1 MAYRNLNRGFKLI
14 WPQLNSFCSY
24 TGLFLVQKIQIRYLS
39 TLLISKNQMKSNR
52 RNFFKLS
59 GLAGISLV
67 GANILPICVSA
78 TEKNA
83 VSNLDQIR
91 EQAIK
96 QRNQK
101 FNMSGYA
108 APKIETVRV
117 GFIGLG
123 SRGPGHV
130 TNVSLLEGVDIK
142 ALCDI
147 VPEKVDKVKKSLA
160 GSGFSPE
167 IYTVEAEAWK
177 KMCDRDDID
186 LIYIA
191 TPWNMHTPMAVYAM
205 EHGKHVCIEVPAATT
220 LEECWQLVET
230 SEKTR
235 KHCMMMENCCYDF
248 FELLTLNM
256 ARQGFFGEI
265 VHCEGAYIHNLL
277 GLNFSKTDYWEMW
290 RLKENAGRR
299 GNLYPTH
306 GLGPVCQVMGINR
319 GDKMDFLVSVMSK
332 DFQMN
337 ETAKK
342 LAATDKFYKQFVD
355 KPYRG
360 NMTTS
365 TISTSLGRTIMVQ
378 HDVTSPNVYSR
389 IHKIS
394 GTIGAALKYPLP
406 GKISVDDNWV
416 SPEEYKAI
424 EEKYTPEIIKKIG
437 EMAKQV
443 GGHGGMD
450 FLMDWRTIDCLR
462 NGLALDQDV
471 YDAALWS
478 SIAPLSEWSVANRSN
493 SIDVPD
499 FTGGSWKTNQP
510 VDLLLV
516 KGGNTKVIKTIPP
529 GAHRKPVPEGVQ
541 N

>member
-1 MAYRNLNRGFKLI
+1 
-14 WPQLNSFCSY
+14 
-24 TGLFLVQKIQIRYLS
+24 
-39 TLLISKNQMKSNR
+39 MKSNR
-52 RNFFKLS
+52 RNFIKLG
-59 GLAGISLV
+59 GLAGVSLV
-67 GANILPICVSA
+67 SSGILPACA
-78 TEKNA
+78 PAPGKNT
-83 VSNLDQIR
+83 VSNLNQIK
-91 EQAIK
+91 EQSLI

-101 FNMSGYA
+101 FNMSGYS

-123 SRGPGHV
+123 SRGPDHLS
-130 TNVSLLEGVDIK
+130 NVSLLEGIEIK

-147 VPEKVDKVKKSLA
+147 VPEKTDKAKKSIEA
-160 GSGFSPE
+160 SGFNPE
-167 IYTVEAEAWK
+167 IYTGETDAWK

-186 LIYIA
+186 LVYIC
-191 TPWNMHTPMAVYAM
+191 TPWSMHTSMAVYAM
-205 EHGKHVCIEVPAATT
+205 EHGKHVCIEVPAAKT

-256 ARQGFFGEI
+256 ARQGFFGEL

-277 GLNFSKTDYWEMW
+277 GLNFSKKDYWEMW
-290 RLKENAGRR
+290 RLRENASRS

-319 GDKMDFLVSVMSK
+319 GDKMDFMVSVMSK
-332 DFQMN
+332 DFLMN

-342 LAATDKFYKQFVD
+342 LTATDEFYKEFVD

-360 NMTTS
+360 DMTTT
-365 TISTSLGRTIMVQ
+365 TIRTSKGRTIMVQ

-406 GKISVDDNWV
+406 GKISVEDNWV

-437 EMAKQV
+437 EIAKQV

-478 SIAPLSEWSVANRSN
+478 SIGPLSEWSVANRSN
-493 SIDVPD
+493 SIDIPD

-510 VDLLLV
+510 VDLLLE
-516 KGGNTKVIKTIPP
+516 KGGNTKMVRSAK
-529 GAHRKPVPEGVQ
+529 H
-541 N
+541 